1 MIYSRAM
8 NLNTIS
14 TTLINHA
21 SQGDPDSLNR
31 LMELSEWLLLRMVS
45 RLLHNKQDME
55 DVVQETLSAV
65 VKVMDT
71 DNLRLKHGRH
81 SFIRL
86 LKTCLRNVSSNHFRK
101 KQITPTGGTD
111 NLNHLHNLIDET
123 VETVQETRD
132 IAEGLIELARL
143 SENEKRVLRQVFI
156 SGKTAQDISKET
168 ELTYANV
175 RKIQSRALY
184 KIRVFLGEV

>member
-1 MIYSRAM
+1 M